1 MDKINDQNLTLKAI
15 KIALLGDSTVGK
27 TEIINSYLGR
37 EFTGR
42 EIQTIG
48 CDKCE
53 KKFTLKNEKTIKLTL
68 WDTAGAEA
76 FRSVPLQ
83 LLRNFQGVILVF
95 DITNKS
101 SFNNLNK
108 WLKDIKERSSFIP
121 IILFG
126 NKVDKIKEEWE
137 VTSEEAKNFA
147 EKIEL
152 IYFEVSAKTKQGI
165 NEGISYIANNI
176 YEKYEEEKNPHLKIN
191 NKLNDDN
198 SKCVGKG
205 KNNKKKSK

>member
-101 SFNNLNK
+101 SFNNLNF
-108 WLKDIKERSSFIP
+108 WLKQIKGRSSSIP
-121 IILFG
+121 IVLFG
-126 NKVDKIKEEWE
+126 NKVDKNKDEWE
-137 VTSEEAKNFA
+137 VISEEAKNFA

-152 IYFEVSAKTKQGI
+152 TYFEVSAKTKQGI
-165 NEGISYIANNI
+165 NEGIFYLANNI
-176 YEKYEEEKNPHLKIN
+176 YERY
-191 NKLNDDN
+191 
-198 SKCVGKG
+198 
-205 KNNKKKSK
+205 

>member
-191 NKLNDDN
+191 NQVNDDG

-205 KNNKKKSK
+205 KSNKRKSK